1 MFTPP
6 NRYPRFATISPGQIN
21 KNARLHKK
29 LITANTEER
38 NMWIRYYTL
47 PLSLIATLP
56 LAAVAAEDKPEGFI
70 EGSSVNVLARN
81 FYFNRDDRKGQSS
94 PTGNGY
100 SEAWAQGL
108 IGKFES
114 GFTQGTVGFGLD
126 AFAMVGVKLDS
137 GTGRSGGKGSFGVL
151 PVDSNNHPEDN
162 YSKVGGAAKL
172 RVLDTVIKAGDV
184 FPLTPVV
191 AYGDSRVLPE
201 SFRGVTLQNTSLEGL
216 TLQGGRLSGMSQPNE
231 SGMNKGFA
239 TFYAGPVDSPWIG
252 YFGGDYTVNKHLS
265 LSLYSSRLK
274 DAWDQ
279 YYVGSAANYPLN
291 EDVSLFGDI
300 NYYKAVDEG
309 KKLLGEFDNSIWSAR
324 LGVKV
329 GAHSLAVSHQR
340 NNGDDDFDYLRQSD
354 SIFLNNSIQYSDFN
368 SPKERSWMLRYD
380 LDMQPFGIPG
390 LSFMT
395 RYGKGTGA
403 DYSNANA
410 VYMRRDAAGDPL
422 TDQRR
427 WERDIEAKYVV
438 QSGNLKDLSL
448 RLRQATVRSSSFES
462 DLEEVRVIVE
472 YPLAIL

>member
-1 MFTPP
+1 MSTH
-6 NRYPRFATISPGQIN
+6 R
-21 KNARLHKK
+21 
-29 LITANTEER
+29 
-38 NMWIRYYTL
+38 TL
-47 PLSLIATLP
+47 SLSMIAALAGLTPLSSM
-56 LAAVAAEDKPEGFI
+56 AVEDKPEGFI
-70 EGSSVNVLARN
+70 EGSTLNVLARN
-81 FYFNRDDRKGQSS
+81 FYFSRDDRKGQSS

-100 SEAWAQGL
+100 SEAWAQGF

-114 GFTQGTVGFGLD
+114 GFTQGSVGFGLD
-126 AFAMVGVKLDS
+126 AFAMYGLKLDS

-151 PVDSNNHPEDN
+151 PVDSDNHPEDG
-162 YSKVGGAAKL
+162 YSKLGGAVKMRL
-172 RVLDTVIKAGDV
+172 LDTVIKAGDV

-201 SFRGVTLQNTSLEGL
+201 SFRGVTAQNTSIEGL
-216 TLQGGRLSGMSQPNE
+216 SLQGGHLSGMSQPTQ
-231 SGMNKGFA
+231 SGMDKGFA
-239 TFYAGPVDSPWIG
+239 TFYAGKVDSPWIG
-252 YFGGDYTVNKHLS
+252 YAGGDYQVNKHLS
-265 LSLYSSRLK
+265 VSLYTSRLK

-279 YYVGSAANYPLN
+279 YYFGSAASYPLN
-291 EDVSLFGDI
+291 DDVSLFGDF

-309 KKLLGEFDNSIWSAR
+309 KKRLGEFDNNIWSAR

-329 GAHSLAVSHQR
+329 GAHSLALSHQR
-340 NNGDDDFDYLRQSD
+340 NNGDDDFDYLRMSD

-368 SPKERSWMLRYD
+368 SPKERSWMLAYN
-380 LDMQPFGIPG
+380 LDMQAFGIPG

-438 QSGNLKDLSL
+438 QGGNLKDLSL
-448 RLRQATVRSSSFES
+448 RLRQATVRSSAFES
-462 DLEEVRVIVE
+462 DLEEVRLIVE

>member
-1 MFTPP
+1 MST
-6 NRYPRFATISPGQIN
+6 NR
-21 KNARLHKK
+21 
-29 LITANTEER
+29 
-38 NMWIRYYTL
+38 TL
-47 PLSLIATLP
+47 SLSMIAALAGLTPLSGM
-56 LAAVAAEDKPEGFI
+56 AVEDKSEGFI
-70 EGSSVNVLARN
+70 EGSTLNVLARN

-100 SEAWAQGL
+100 SEAWAQGF

-114 GFTQGTVGFGLD
+114 GFTQGSVGFGLD
-126 AFAMVGVKLDS
+126 AFAMYGLKLDS

-151 PVDSNNHPEDN
+151 PVDSDNQPEDG
-162 YSKVGGAAKL
+162 YSKLGGAVKMRL
-172 RVLDTVIKAGDV
+172 LDTVIKAGDV

-201 SFRGVTLQNTSLEGL
+201 SFRGVTAQNTSIEGL
-216 TLQGGRLSGMSQPNE
+216 SLQGGHLSGMSQPTQ
-231 SGMNKGFA
+231 SGMDKGFA
-239 TFYAGPVDSPWIG
+239 TFYAGKVDSPWIG
-252 YFGGDYTVNKHLS
+252 YAGGDYQVNKHLS
-265 LSLYSSRLK
+265 VSLYTSRLK

-279 YYVGSAANYPLN
+279 YYFGSAASYPLN
-291 EDVSLFGDI
+291 DEVSLFGDF

-309 KKLLGEFDNSIWSAR
+309 KKRLGEFDNNIWSAR
-324 LGVKV
+324 IGVKV
-329 GAHSLAVSHQR
+329 GAHSLALSHQR
-340 NNGDDDFDYLRQSD
+340 NNGDDDFDYLRMSD

-368 SPKERSWMLRYD
+368 SPKERSWMLAYN
-380 LDMQPFGIPG
+380 LDMQAFGIPG
-390 LSFMT
+390 LTFMT

-438 QSGNLKDLSL
+438 QGGNLKDLSL
-448 RLRQATVRSSSFES
+448 RLRQATVRSSAFES
-462 DLEEVRVIVE
+462 DLEEVRLIVE

>member
-1 MFTPP
+1 M
-6 NRYPRFATISPGQIN
+6 
-21 KNARLHKK
+21 H
-29 LITANTEER
+29 
-38 NMWIRYYTL
+38 IRYYTL
-47 PLSLIATLP
+47 PLSLVAALP
-56 LAAVAAEDKPEGFI
+56 LAALAVEDQPDGFI
-70 EGSSVNVLARN
+70 EGSRLNVLARN
-81 FYFNRDDRKGQSS
+81 FYFNRDDRKSQSS

-137 GTGRSGGKGSFGVL
+137 GTGRSGGKGSFGML
-151 PVDSNNHPEDN
+151 PVDRDNRPEDS

-201 SFRGVTLQNTSLEGL
+201 SFRGVTVQNTSLAGL
-216 TLQGGRLSGMSQPNE
+216 SLQGGRLSGMSQPNE

-252 YFGGDYTVNKHLS
+252 YFGGDYQLNKHLGF
-265 LSLYSSRLK
+265 SLYSSRLK

-279 YYVGSAANYPLN
+279 YYVGSTASYPLT
-291 EDVSLFGDI
+291 EDVSLFGDV

-309 KKLLGEFDNSIWSAR
+309 KKRLGTFDNNIWSAR

-329 GAHSLAVSHQR
+329 GAHSVAVSHQR

-368 SPKERSWMLRYD
+368 SPKERSWMVRYD
-380 LDMQPFGIPG
+380 LDMQAFGIPG
-390 LSFMT
+390 LTFMT
-395 RYGKGTGA
+395 RYAKGSGA

-410 VYMRRDAAGDPL
+410 VYMRRDAAGNPL

-427 WERDIEAKYVV
+427 WERNIEAKYVV
-438 QSGNLKDLSL
+438 QAGTLKDLSL
-448 RLRQATVRSSSFES
+448 RLRQASVRSSAFES
-462 DLEEVRVIVE
+462 DLEEVRVIIE
-472 YPLAIL
+472 YPLAVL

>member
-1 MFTPP
+1 M
-6 NRYPRFATISPGQIN
+6 R
-21 KNARLHKK
+21 
-29 LITANTEER
+29 ITNH
-38 NMWIRYYTL
+38 IL
-47 PLSLIATLP
+47 PFSLLAALP
-56 LAAVAAEDKPEGFI
+56 LAAVALEDKPDGFI
-70 EGSSVNVLARN
+70 EGSSVNVLART

-100 SEAWAQGL
+100 SEALAQGL

-126 AFAMVGVKLDS
+126 AFVMYGLKLDS

-151 PVDSNNHPEDN
+151 PVDSDNHPESS
-162 YSKVGGAAKL
+162 YSKFGGAAKL

-184 FPLTPVV
+184 FPATPVV
-191 AYGDSRVLPE
+191 AAGDSRLLPE
-201 SFRGVTLQNTSLEGL
+201 SFRGVTAHNTSFEGL
-216 TLQGGRLSGMSQPNE
+216 SLQGGRLSGMSQPSE

-239 TFYAGPVDSPWIG
+239 TFYAGKVDSPWIG
-252 YFGGDYTVNKHLS
+252 YFGGDYAVNKHLS
-265 LSLYSSRLK
+265 VSAYSSRLK

-279 YYVGSAANYPLN
+279 YYVGTNASYPLSEN
-291 EDVSLFGDI
+291 VSLFGDV

-309 KKLLGEFDNSIWSAR
+309 KKLLGEFNNNIWSAR

-329 GAHSLAVSHQR
+329 GAHSLALSHQR
-340 NNGDDDFDYLRQSD
+340 NNGNDDFDYLRQSD

-368 SPKERSWMLRYD
+368 SPKERSWMARYD
-380 LDMQPFGIPG
+380 LDMQAFGIPG

-395 RYGKGTGA
+395 RYAKGTGA

-410 VYMRRDAAGDPL
+410 VYMRRDAAGNPL

-438 QSGNLKDLSL
+438 QSGSLKDLSL
-448 RLRQATVRSSSFES
+448 RLRQATVRSSAFES
-462 DLEEVRVIVE
+462 DLQEVRLIAE
-472 YPLAIL
+472 YPLVAL

>member
-1 MFTPP
+1 M
-6 NRYPRFATISPGQIN
+6 
-21 KNARLHKK
+21 H
-29 LITANTEER
+29 
-38 NMWIRYYTL
+38 IRYYTL
-47 PLSLIATLP
+47 PLSLVAALP
-56 LAAVAAEDKPEGFI
+56 LAALAVEDQPDGFI
-70 EGSSVNVLARN
+70 EGSRLNVLARN

-137 GTGRSGGKGSFGVL
+137 GTGRSGGKGSFGML
-151 PVDSNNHPEDN
+151 PVDRDNRPEDS

-201 SFRGVTLQNTSLEGL
+201 SFRGVTVQNTSLAGL
-216 TLQGGRLSGMSQPNE
+216 SLQGGRLSGMSQPNE

-252 YFGGDYTVNKHLS
+252 YFGGDYQLNKHLGF
-265 LSLYSSRLK
+265 SLYSSRLK

-279 YYVGSAANYPLN
+279 YYVGSTASYPLTN
-291 EDVSLFGDI
+291 DVSLFGDV

-309 KKLLGEFDNSIWSAR
+309 KKRLGTFDNNIWSAR

-329 GAHSLAVSHQR
+329 GAHSVAVSHQR

-368 SPKERSWMLRYD
+368 SPKERSWMVRYD
-380 LDMQPFGIPG
+380 LDMQAFGIPG
-390 LSFMT
+390 LTFMT
-395 RYGKGTGA
+395 RYAKGSGA

-410 VYMRRDAAGDPL
+410 VYMRRDAAGNPL

-438 QSGNLKDLSL
+438 QAGTLKDLSL
-448 RLRQATVRSSSFES
+448 RLRQASVRSSAFES
-462 DLEEVRVIVE
+462 DLEEVRVIIE
-472 YPLAIL
+472 YPLAVL

>member
-1 MFTPP
+1 MSTH
-6 NRYPRFATISPGQIN
+6 RTRSLSIIAALAGLT
-21 KNARLHKK
+21 
-29 LITANTEER
+29 
-38 NMWIRYYTL
+38 
-47 PLSLIATLP
+47 PLSSM
-56 LAAVAAEDKPEGFI
+56 AVEDKPEGFI
-70 EGSSVNVLARN
+70 EGSTLNVLARN

-100 SEAWAQGL
+100 SEAWAQGF

-114 GFTQGTVGFGLD
+114 GFTQGSVGFGLD
-126 AFAMVGVKLDS
+126 AFAMYGLKLDS

-151 PVDSNNHPEDN
+151 PVDSDNHPEDG
-162 YSKVGGAAKL
+162 YSKLGGAVKMRL
-172 RVLDTVIKAGDV
+172 LDTVIKAGDV

-201 SFRGVTLQNTSLEGL
+201 SFRGVTAQNTSIEGL
-216 TLQGGRLSGMSQPNE
+216 SLQGGHLSGMSQPSQ
-231 SGMNKGFA
+231 SGMDKGFA
-239 TFYAGPVDSPWIG
+239 TFYAGKVDSPWIG
-252 YFGGDYTVNKHLS
+252 YAGGDYQVNKHLS
-265 LSLYSSRLK
+265 VSLYTSRLK

-279 YYVGSAANYPLN
+279 YYFGSAASYPLN
-291 EDVSLFGDI
+291 DDVSLFGDF

-309 KKLLGEFDNSIWSAR
+309 KKRLGEFDNNIWSAR
-324 LGVKV
+324 IGVKM
-329 GAHSLAVSHQR
+329 GAHSLALSHQR
-340 NNGDDDFDYLRQSD
+340 NNGDDDFDYLRMSD

-368 SPKERSWMLRYD
+368 SPKERSWMLAYN
-380 LDMQPFGIPG
+380 LDMQAFGIPG

-438 QSGNLKDLSL
+438 QGGNLKDLSL

-462 DLEEVRVIVE
+462 DLEEVRLIVE

>member
-1 MFTPP
+1 M
-6 NRYPRFATISPGQIN
+6 
-21 KNARLHKK
+21 H
-29 LITANTEER
+29 
-38 NMWIRYYTL
+38 IRYYTL
-47 PLSLIATLP
+47 PLSLIAALP
-56 LAAVAAEDKPEGFI
+56 LAALAVEDQSDGFI
-70 EGSSVNVLARN
+70 EGSRLNVLARN

-137 GTGRSGGKGSFGVL
+137 GTGRSGGKGSFGML
-151 PVDSNNHPEDN
+151 PVDRDNRPEDS

-201 SFRGVTLQNTSLEGL
+201 SFRGVTVQNTSLAGL
-216 TLQGGRLSGMSQPNE
+216 SLQGGRLSGMSQPNE

-252 YFGGDYTVNKHLS
+252 YFGGDYQLNKHLGF
-265 LSLYSSRLK
+265 SLYSSRLK

-279 YYVGSAANYPLN
+279 YYVGSTASYPLTD
-291 EDVSLFGDI
+291 DVSLFGDV

-309 KKLLGEFDNSIWSAR
+309 KKRLGTFDNNIWSAR

-329 GAHSLAVSHQR
+329 GAHSVAVSHQR

-368 SPKERSWMLRYD
+368 SPKERSWMVRYD
-380 LDMQPFGIPG
+380 LDMQAFGIPG
-390 LSFMT
+390 LTFMT
-395 RYGKGTGA
+395 RYAKGSGA

-410 VYMRRDAAGDPL
+410 VYMRRDAAGNPL

-438 QSGNLKDLSL
+438 QAGTLKDLSL
-448 RLRQATVRSSSFES
+448 RLRQASVRSSAFES
-462 DLEEVRVIVE
+462 DLEEVRVIIE
-472 YPLAIL
+472 YPLAVL

>member
-1 MFTPP
+1 M
-6 NRYPRFATISPGQIN
+6 
-21 KNARLHKK
+21 H
-29 LITANTEER
+29 
-38 NMWIRYYTL
+38 IRYYVL
-47 PLSLIATLP
+47 PLSLLATVP
-56 LAAVAAEDKPEGFI
+56 LAAVALEKKTEGFI
-70 EGSSVNVLARN
+70 EGSRVNVLARN

-151 PVDSNNHPEDN
+151 PVDSDNRPEDA

-172 RVLDTVIKAGDV
+172 RVLDTLIKAGDV

-216 TLQGGRLSGMSQPNE
+216 SLQGGRLSGMSQPNE
-231 SGMNKGFA
+231 SGMDEGFS
-239 TFYAGPVDSPWIG
+239 TFYAGRVDSPWIG
-252 YFGGDYTVNKHLS
+252 YVGGDYSVNQHLS
-265 LSLYSSRLK
+265 LSLYGSRLK
-274 DAWDQ
+274 DAWNQ
-279 YYVGSAANYPLN
+279 YYAGGAASYPLSD
-291 EDVSLFGDI
+291 DVSLFGDI

-309 KKLLGEFDNSIWSAR
+309 KMLLGEFDNTIWSAKV
-324 LGVKV
+324 GVKV

-340 NNGDDDFDYLRQSD
+340 NNGNDDFDYLRQSD

-380 LDMQPFGIPG
+380 LDMQAFGIPG

-395 RYGKGTGA
+395 RYAKGTDA
-403 DYSNANA
+403 DYSHANA
-410 VYMRRDAAGDPL
+410 VYMRRDGAGNPL

-472 YPLAIL
+472 YPLAVL

>member
-1 MFTPP
+1 M
-6 NRYPRFATISPGQIN
+6 
-21 KNARLHKK
+21 H
-29 LITANTEER
+29 
-38 NMWIRYYTL
+38 IRYYTL
-47 PLSLIATLP
+47 PLSLVAALP
-56 LAAVAAEDKPEGFI
+56 LAALAVEDQPDGFI
-70 EGSSVNVLARN
+70 EGSRLNVLARN

-114 GFTQGTVGFGLD
+114 GFTQVTVGFGLD

-137 GTGRSGGKGSFGVL
+137 GTGRSGGKGSFGML
-151 PVDSNNHPEDN
+151 PVDRDNRPEDS

-201 SFRGVTLQNTSLEGL
+201 SFRGVTVQNTSLAGL
-216 TLQGGRLSGMSQPNE
+216 SLQGGRLSGMSQPNE

-252 YFGGDYTVNKHLS
+252 YFGGDYQLNKHLGF
-265 LSLYSSRLK
+265 SLYSSRLK

-279 YYVGSAANYPLN
+279 YYVGSTASYPLTD
-291 EDVSLFGDI
+291 DVSLFGDV

-309 KKLLGEFDNSIWSAR
+309 KKRLGTFDNNIWSAR

-329 GAHSLAVSHQR
+329 GAHSVAVSHQR

-368 SPKERSWMLRYD
+368 SPKERSWMVRYD
-380 LDMQPFGIPG
+380 LDMQAFGIPG
-390 LSFMT
+390 LTFMT
-395 RYGKGTGA
+395 RYAKGSGA

-410 VYMRRDAAGDPL
+410 VYMRRDAAGNPL

-438 QSGNLKDLSL
+438 QAGTLKDLSL
-448 RLRQATVRSSSFES
+448 RLRQASVRSSAFES
-462 DLEEVRVIVE
+462 DLEEVRVIIE
-472 YPLAIL
+472 YPLAVL

>member
-1 MFTPP
+1 MST
-6 NRYPRFATISPGQIN
+6 NR
-21 KNARLHKK
+21 
-29 LITANTEER
+29 
-38 NMWIRYYTL
+38 TL
-47 PLSLIATLP
+47 SLSMIAALAGLTPLSGM
-56 LAAVAAEDKPEGFI
+56 AVEDKSEGFI
-70 EGSSVNVLARN
+70 EGSTLNVLARN

-100 SEAWAQGL
+100 SEAWAQGF

-114 GFTQGTVGFGLD
+114 GFTQGSVGFGLD
-126 AFAMVGVKLDS
+126 AFAMYGLKLDS

-151 PVDSNNHPEDN
+151 PVDNDNQPEDG
-162 YSKVGGAAKL
+162 YSKLGGALKMRL
-172 RVLDTVIKAGDV
+172 LDTVIKAGDV

-201 SFRGVTLQNTSLEGL
+201 SFRGVTAQNTSIEGL
-216 TLQGGRLSGMSQPNE
+216 SLQGGHLSGMSQPTQ
-231 SGMNKGFA
+231 SGMDKGFA
-239 TFYAGPVDSPWIG
+239 TFYAGKVDSPWIG
-252 YFGGDYTVNKHLS
+252 YAGGDYQVNKHLS
-265 LSLYSSRLK
+265 VSLYTSRLK

-279 YYVGSAANYPLN
+279 YYFGSAASYPLN
-291 EDVSLFGDI
+291 DEVSLFGDF

-309 KKLLGEFDNSIWSAR
+309 KKRLGEFDNNIWSAR
-324 LGVKV
+324 IGVKV
-329 GAHSLAVSHQR
+329 GAHSLALSHQR
-340 NNGDDDFDYLRQSD
+340 NNGDDDFDYLRMSD

-368 SPKERSWMLRYD
+368 SPKERSWMLAYN
-380 LDMQPFGIPG
+380 LDMQAFGIPG
-390 LSFMT
+390 LTFMT

-438 QSGNLKDLSL
+438 QGGNLKDLSL
-448 RLRQATVRSSSFES
+448 RLRQATVRSSAFES
-462 DLEEVRVIVE
+462 DLEEVRLIVE

>member
-1 MFTPP
+1 M
-6 NRYPRFATISPGQIN
+6 R
-21 KNARLHKK
+21 
-29 LITANTEER
+29 
-38 NMWIRYYTL
+38 IRHYSL
-47 PLSLIATLP
+47 PLSLCAAFP
-56 LAAVAAEDKPEGFI
+56 LAVVAVEDPPEGFI
-70 EGSSVNVLARN
+70 EGSRFNVLARN

-108 IGKFES
+108 IGRFES
-114 GFTQGTVGFGLD
+114 GFTQGTVGFGVD
-126 AFAMVGVKLDS
+126 AFAMVGIKLDS

-151 PVDSNNHPEDN
+151 PVDSENHPEDT

-172 RVLDTVIKAGDV
+172 RMLDTVIKAGDV

-201 SFRGVTLQNTSLEGL
+201 SFRGVTAQNTSLEGL
-216 TLQGGRLSGMSQPNE
+216 TLQGGRLSGMSQPSE

-239 TFYAGPVDSPWIG
+239 TFYAGPVDSPWVG
-252 YFGGDYTVNKHLS
+252 YFGGDYTVNQHLS
-265 LSLYSSRLK
+265 VSLYGSRLK

-279 YYVGSAANYPLN
+279 YYVGSVVSYPLG
-291 EDVSLFGDI
+291 EDVSLFGDV

-309 KKLLGEFDNSIWSAR
+309 RKKLGEFDNAIWSAR

-329 GAHSLAVSHQR
+329 GAHSLALSHQR

-368 SPKERSWMLRYD
+368 SPKERSWMVRYD
-380 LDMQPFGIPG
+380 LDMQAFGIPG

-410 VYMRRDAAGDPL
+410 VYMRRDAAGAPL

-448 RLRQATVRSSSFES
+448 RLRQATVRSSAFES
-462 DLEEVRVIVE
+462 DLEEVRLIIE
-472 YPLAIL
+472 YPIAVL

>member
-1 MFTPP
+1 MIAALAGLT
-6 NRYPRFATISPGQIN
+6 
-21 KNARLHKK
+21 
-29 LITANTEER
+29 
-38 NMWIRYYTL
+38 
-47 PLSLIATLP
+47 PLSGM
-56 LAAVAAEDKPEGFI
+56 AVEDKPEGFI
-70 EGSSVNVLARN
+70 EGSTLNVLARN

-100 SEAWAQGL
+100 SEAWAQGF

-114 GFTQGTVGFGLD
+114 GFTQGSLGFGLD
-126 AFAMVGVKLDS
+126 AFAMYGLKLDS

-151 PVDSNNHPEDN
+151 PVDSDNHPEDG
-162 YSKVGGAAKL
+162 YSKLGGAVKMRL
-172 RVLDTVIKAGDV
+172 LDTVIKAGDV

-201 SFRGVTLQNTSLEGL
+201 SFRGVTAQNTSIEGL
-216 TLQGGRLSGMSQPNE
+216 SLQGGHLSGMSQPTQ
-231 SGMNKGFA
+231 SGLDKGFA
-239 TFYAGPVDSPWIG
+239 TFYAGKVDSPWIG
-252 YFGGDYTVNKHLS
+252 YAGGDYQVNKHLS
-265 LSLYSSRLK
+265 VSLYTSRLK

-279 YYVGSAANYPLN
+279 YYFGSAASYPLN
-291 EDVSLFGDI
+291 DDVSLFGDF

-309 KKLLGEFDNSIWSAR
+309 KKRLGEFDNNIWSAR

-329 GAHSLAVSHQR
+329 GAHSLALSHQR
-340 NNGDDDFDYLRQSD
+340 NNGDDDFDYLRMSD

-368 SPKERSWMLRYD
+368 SPKERSWMLAYN
-380 LDMQPFGIPG
+380 LDMQAFGIPG
-390 LSFMT
+390 LTFMT

-438 QSGNLKDLSL
+438 QGGNLKDLSL
-448 RLRQATVRSSSFES
+448 RLRQATVRSSAFES
-462 DLEEVRVIVE
+462 DLEEVRLIIE

>member
-1 MFTPP
+1 M
-6 NRYPRFATISPGQIN
+6 R
-21 KNARLHKK
+21 
-29 LITANTEER
+29 
-38 NMWIRYYTL
+38 IRHYSL
-47 PLSLIATLP
+47 PLSLCAAFP
-56 LAAVAAEDKPEGFI
+56 LAAVAVEDPPEGFI
-70 EGSSVNVLARN
+70 EGSRVNVLARN

-108 IGKFES
+108 IGRFES
-114 GFTQGTVGFGLD
+114 GFTQGTVGFGVD
-126 AFAMVGVKLDS
+126 AFAMVGIKLDS

-151 PVDSNNHPEDN
+151 PVDSENHPEDT

-172 RVLDTVIKAGDV
+172 RMLDTVIKAGDV

-201 SFRGVTLQNTSLEGL
+201 SFRGVTAQNTSLEGL
-216 TLQGGRLSGMSQPNE
+216 TLQGGRLSGMSQPSE

-239 TFYAGPVDSPWIG
+239 TFYAGPVDSPWVG
-252 YFGGDYTVNKHLS
+252 YFGGDYTVNQHLS
-265 LSLYSSRLK
+265 VSLYGSRLK

-279 YYVGSAANYPLN
+279 YYVGSVVSYPLG
-291 EDVSLFGDI
+291 EDVSLFGDV

-309 KKLLGEFDNSIWSAR
+309 RKKLGEFDNAIWSAR

-329 GAHSLAVSHQR
+329 GAHSLALSHQR

-368 SPKERSWMLRYD
+368 SPKERSWMVRYD
-380 LDMQPFGIPG
+380 LDMQAFGIPG

-410 VYMRRDAAGDPL
+410 VYMRRDAAGAPL

-448 RLRQATVRSSSFES
+448 RLRQATVRSSAFES
-462 DLEEVRVIVE
+462 DLEEVRLIIEFPIAV
-472 YPLAIL
+472 L

>member
-1 MFTPP
+1 M
-6 NRYPRFATISPGQIN
+6 
-21 KNARLHKK
+21 H
-29 LITANTEER
+29 
-38 NMWIRYYTL
+38 IRYYTL
-47 PLSLIATLP
+47 PLSLVAALP
-56 LAAVAAEDKPEGFI
+56 LAALAVEDQPDGFI
-70 EGSSVNVLARN
+70 EGSRLNVLARN

-114 GFTQGTVGFGLD
+114 GFTHGTVGFGLD

-137 GTGRSGGKGSFGVL
+137 GTGRSGGKGSFGML
-151 PVDSNNHPEDN
+151 PVDRDNRPEDS

-201 SFRGVTLQNTSLEGL
+201 SFRGVTVQNTSLAGL
-216 TLQGGRLSGMSQPNE
+216 SLQGGRLSGMSQPNE

-252 YFGGDYTVNKHLS
+252 YFGGDYQLNKHLGF
-265 LSLYSSRLK
+265 SLYSSRLK

-279 YYVGSAANYPLN
+279 YYVDSTASYPLTD
-291 EDVSLFGDI
+291 DVSLFGDV

-309 KKLLGEFDNSIWSAR
+309 KKRLGTFDNNIWSAR

-329 GAHSLAVSHQR
+329 GAHSVAVSHQR

-368 SPKERSWMLRYD
+368 SPKERSWMVRYD
-380 LDMQPFGIPG
+380 LDMQAFGIPG
-390 LSFMT
+390 LTFMT
-395 RYGKGTGA
+395 RYAKGSGA

-410 VYMRRDAAGDPL
+410 VYMRRDAAGNPL

-438 QSGNLKDLSL
+438 QAGTLKDLSL
-448 RLRQATVRSSSFES
+448 RLRQASVRSSAFES
-462 DLEEVRVIVE
+462 DLEEVRVIIE
-472 YPLAIL
+472 YPLAVL

>member
-1 MFTPP
+1 M
-6 NRYPRFATISPGQIN
+6 
-21 KNARLHKK
+21 H
-29 LITANTEER
+29 
-38 NMWIRYYTL
+38 IRYYTL
-47 PLSLIATLP
+47 PLSLVAALP
-56 LAAVAAEDKPEGFI
+56 LTALAVEDQSDGFI
-70 EGSSVNVLARN
+70 EGSRLNVLARN

-126 AFAMVGVKLDS
+126 AFAMIGVKLDS
-137 GTGRSGGKGSFGVL
+137 GTGRSGGKGSFGML
-151 PVDSNNHPEDN
+151 PVDRDNRPEDS

-201 SFRGVTLQNTSLEGL
+201 SFRGVTVQNTSLAGL
-216 TLQGGRLSGMSQPNE
+216 SLQGGRLSGMSQPNE

-252 YFGGDYTVNKHLS
+252 YFGGDYQLNKHLGF
-265 LSLYSSRLK
+265 SLYSSRLK

-279 YYVGSAANYPLN
+279 YYVGSTASYPLTD
-291 EDVSLFGDI
+291 DVSLFGDV

-309 KKLLGEFDNSIWSAR
+309 KKRLGTFDNNICSAR

-329 GAHSLAVSHQR
+329 GAHSVAVSHQR

-368 SPKERSWMLRYD
+368 SPKERSWMVRYD
-380 LDMQPFGIPG
+380 LDMQAFGIPG
-390 LSFMT
+390 LTFMT
-395 RYGKGTGA
+395 RYAKGSGA

-410 VYMRRDAAGDPL
+410 VYMRRDAAGNPL

-438 QSGNLKDLSL
+438 QAGTLKDLSL
-448 RLRQATVRSSSFES
+448 RLRQASVRSSAFES
-462 DLEEVRVIVE
+462 DLEEVRVIIE
-472 YPLAIL
+472 YPLAVL

>member
-1 MFTPP
+1 MST
-6 NRYPRFATISPGQIN
+6 NRT
-21 KNARLHKK
+21 
-29 LITANTEER
+29 
-38 NMWIRYYTL
+38 
-47 PLSLIATLP
+47 LSLSMIAALAGLTP
-56 LAAVAAEDKPEGFI
+56 LAGMAVEDKAEGFI
-70 EGSSVNVLARN
+70 EGSTLNVLARN

-100 SEAWAQGL
+100 SEAWAQGF

-114 GFTQGTVGFGLD
+114 GFTQGSVGFGLD
-126 AFAMVGVKLDS
+126 AFAMYGLKLDS

-151 PVDSNNHPEDN
+151 PVDSDNHPEDG
-162 YSKVGGAAKL
+162 YSKVGGAAKMRL
-172 RVLDTVIKAGDV
+172 LDTVIKAGDV
-184 FPLTPVV
+184 FPQTPVV
-191 AYGDSRVLPE
+191 YYGDARLLPE
-201 SFRGVTLQNTSLEGL
+201 SFRGVTVQNTSLDGL
-216 TLQGGRLSGMSQPNE
+216 SLQGGRLTAMSQPTQ

-239 TFYAGPVDSPWIG
+239 TFYAGPVDSPWVG
-252 YFGGDYTVNKHLS
+252 YFGGDYQVSKHLNV
-265 LSLYSSRLK
+265 SLYSSRLK

-279 YYVGSAANYPLN
+279 YYFGTAASYPLT
-291 EDVSLFGDI
+291 DDASLFGDF

-309 KKLLGEFDNSIWSAR
+309 KKLLGEFNNNIWSAR

-340 NNGDDDFDYLRQSD
+340 NNGNDDFDYLRMSD

-368 SPKERSWMLRYD
+368 SPKERSWMLTYN
-380 LDMQPFGIPG
+380 LDMQTLGIPG

-395 RYGKGTGA
+395 RYGKGTDA

-410 VYMRRDAAGDPL
+410 VYMRRDGAGNPL

-427 WERDIEAKYVV
+427 WERNIEAKYVV

-448 RLRQATVRSSSFES
+448 RLRQATVRSSAFES
-462 DLEEVRVIVE
+462 DLEEVRLIVE

>member
-1 MFTPP
+1 M
-6 NRYPRFATISPGQIN
+6 
-21 KNARLHKK
+21 H
-29 LITANTEER
+29 
-38 NMWIRYYTL
+38 IRYYTL
-47 PLSLIATLP
+47 PLSLVAALP
-56 LAAVAAEDKPEGFI
+56 LAALAVEDQPDGFI
-70 EGSSVNVLARN
+70 EGSRLNVLARN

-137 GTGRSGGKGSFGVL
+137 GTGRSGGKGSFGML
-151 PVDSNNHPEDN
+151 PVDRDNRPEDS

-201 SFRGVTLQNTSLEGL
+201 SFRGVTVQNTSLAGL
-216 TLQGGRLSGMSQPNE
+216 SLQGGRLSGMSQPNE

-252 YFGGDYTVNKHLS
+252 YFGGDYQLNKHLGF
-265 LSLYSSRLK
+265 SLYSSRLK

-279 YYVGSAANYPLN
+279 YYVGSTASYPLT
-291 EDVSLFGDI
+291 EDVSLFGDV

-309 KKLLGEFDNSIWSAR
+309 KKRLGTFDNNIWSAR

-329 GAHSLAVSHQR
+329 GAHSVAVSHQR

-368 SPKERSWMLRYD
+368 SPKERSWMVRYD
-380 LDMQPFGIPG
+380 LDMQAFGIPG
-390 LSFMT
+390 LTFMT
-395 RYGKGTGA
+395 RYAKGSGA

-410 VYMRRDAAGDPL
+410 VYMRRDAAGNPL

-438 QSGNLKDLSL
+438 QAGTLKDLSL
-448 RLRQATVRSSSFES
+448 RLRQASVRSSAFES
-462 DLEEVRVIVE
+462 DLEEARVIIE
-472 YPLAIL
+472 YPLAVL

>member
-1 MFTPP
+1 MSTH
-6 NRYPRFATISPGQIN
+6 R
-21 KNARLHKK
+21 
-29 LITANTEER
+29 
-38 NMWIRYYTL
+38 TL
-47 PLSLIATLP
+47 SFSMIAALAGLTPLSSM
-56 LAAVAAEDKPEGFI
+56 AVEDKPEGFI
-70 EGSSVNVLARN
+70 EGSTLNVLARN

-100 SEAWAQGL
+100 SEAWAQGF

-114 GFTQGTVGFGLD
+114 GFTQGSVGFGLD
-126 AFAMVGVKLDS
+126 AFAMYGLKLDS

-151 PVDSNNHPEDN
+151 PVDSDNHPEDG
-162 YSKVGGAAKL
+162 YSKLGGAVKMRL
-172 RVLDTVIKAGDV
+172 LDTVIKAGDV

-201 SFRGVTLQNTSLEGL
+201 SFRGVTAQNTSIEGL
-216 TLQGGRLSGMSQPNE
+216 SLQGGHLSGMSQPTQ
-231 SGMNKGFA
+231 SGMDKGFA
-239 TFYAGPVDSPWIG
+239 TFYAGKVDSPWIG
-252 YFGGDYTVNKHLS
+252 YAGGDYQVNKHLS
-265 LSLYSSRLK
+265 VSLYTSRLK

-279 YYVGSAANYPLN
+279 YYFGSAANYPLN
-291 EDVSLFGDI
+291 DDVSLFGDF

-309 KKLLGEFDNSIWSAR
+309 KKRLGEFDNNIWSAR

-329 GAHSLAVSHQR
+329 GAHSLALSHQR
-340 NNGDDDFDYLRQSD
+340 NNGDDDFDYLRMSD

-368 SPKERSWMLRYD
+368 SPKERSWMLAYN
-380 LDMQPFGIPG
+380 LDMQAFGIPG
-390 LSFMT
+390 LTFMT

-438 QSGNLKDLSL
+438 QGGNLKDLSL
-448 RLRQATVRSSSFES
+448 RLRQATVRSSAFES
-462 DLEEVRVIVE
+462 DLEEVRLIIE

>member
-1 MFTPP
+1 MSTH
-6 NRYPRFATISPGQIN
+6 R
-21 KNARLHKK
+21 
-29 LITANTEER
+29 
-38 NMWIRYYTL
+38 TL
-47 PLSLIATLP
+47 SLSMIAALAGLTPLSGM
-56 LAAVAAEDKPEGFI
+56 AVEDKPEGFI
-70 EGSSVNVLARN
+70 EGSTLNVLARN

-100 SEAWAQGL
+100 SEAWAQGF

-114 GFTQGTVGFGLD
+114 GFTQGSLGFGLD
-126 AFAMVGVKLDS
+126 AFAMYGLKLDS

-151 PVDSNNHPEDN
+151 PVDSDNHPEDG
-162 YSKVGGAAKL
+162 YSKLGGAVKMRL
-172 RVLDTVIKAGDV
+172 LDTVIKAGDV

-201 SFRGVTLQNTSLEGL
+201 SFRGVTAQNTSIEGL
-216 TLQGGRLSGMSQPNE
+216 SLQGGHLSGMSQPTQ
-231 SGMNKGFA
+231 SGMDKGFA
-239 TFYAGPVDSPWIG
+239 TFYAGKVDSPWIG
-252 YFGGDYTVNKHLS
+252 YAGGDYQVNKHLS
-265 LSLYSSRLK
+265 VSLYTSRLK

-279 YYVGSAANYPLN
+279 YYFGSAASYPLN
-291 EDVSLFGDI
+291 DDVSLFGDF

-309 KKLLGEFDNSIWSAR
+309 KKRLGEFDNNIWSAR

-329 GAHSLAVSHQR
+329 GAHSLALSHQR
-340 NNGDDDFDYLRQSD
+340 NNGDDDFDYLRMSD

-368 SPKERSWMLRYD
+368 SPKERSWMLAYN
-380 LDMQPFGIPG
+380 LDMQAFGIPG
-390 LSFMT
+390 LTFMT

-438 QSGNLKDLSL
+438 QGGNLKDLSL
-448 RLRQATVRSSSFES
+448 RLRQATVRSSAFES
-462 DLEEVRVIVE
+462 DLEEVRLIIE

>member
-1 MFTPP
+1 M
-6 NRYPRFATISPGQIN
+6 
-21 KNARLHKK
+21 H
-29 LITANTEER
+29 
-38 NMWIRYYTL
+38 IRYYTL
-47 PLSLIATLP
+47 PLSLIAALP
-56 LAAVAAEDKPEGFI
+56 LAALAVEDQPDGFI
-70 EGSSVNVLARN
+70 EGSRLNVLARN

-126 AFAMVGVKLDS
+126 AFAMIGVKLDS
-137 GTGRSGGKGSFGVL
+137 GTGRSGGKGSFGML
-151 PVDSNNHPEDN
+151 PVDRDNRPEDS

-201 SFRGVTLQNTSLEGL
+201 SFRGVTVQNTSLAGL
-216 TLQGGRLSGMSQPNE
+216 SLQGGRLSGMSQPNE

-239 TFYAGPVDSPWIG
+239 TFYAGPLDSPWIG
-252 YFGGDYTVNKHLS
+252 YFGGDYQLNKHLGF
-265 LSLYSSRLK
+265 SLYSSRLK

-279 YYVGSAANYPLN
+279 YYVGSTASYPLT
-291 EDVSLFGDI
+291 EDVSLFGDV

-309 KKLLGEFDNSIWSAR
+309 KKRLGTFDNNIWSAR

-329 GAHSLAVSHQR
+329 GAHSVAVSHQR

-368 SPKERSWMLRYD
+368 SPKERSWMVRYD
-380 LDMQPFGIPG
+380 LDMQAFGIPG
-390 LSFMT
+390 LTFMT
-395 RYGKGTGA
+395 RYAKGSGA

-410 VYMRRDAAGDPL
+410 VYMRRDAAGNPL

-427 WERDIEAKYVV
+427 WERNIEAKYVV
-438 QSGNLKDLSL
+438 QAGTLKDLSL
-448 RLRQATVRSSSFES
+448 RLRQASVRSSAFES
-462 DLEEVRVIVE
+462 DLEEVRVIIE
-472 YPLAIL
+472 YPLAVL

>member
-1 MFTPP
+1 M
-6 NRYPRFATISPGQIN
+6 Q
-21 KNARLHKK
+21 
-29 LITANTEER
+29 
-38 NMWIRYYTL
+38 IRYYTL
-47 PLSLIATLP
+47 PLSLVAALP
-56 LAAVAAEDKPEGFI
+56 LTALAVEDQPDGFI
-70 EGSSVNVLARN
+70 EGSRLNVLARN

-137 GTGRSGGKGSFGVL
+137 GTGRSGGKGSFGML
-151 PVDSNNHPEDN
+151 PVDRDNRPEDS

-201 SFRGVTLQNTSLEGL
+201 SFRGVTVQNTSLAGL
-216 TLQGGRLSGMSQPNE
+216 SLQGGRLSGMSQPNE

-252 YFGGDYTVNKHLS
+252 YFGGDYQLNKHLGF
-265 LSLYSSRLK
+265 SLYSSRLK

-279 YYVGSAANYPLN
+279 YYVGSTASYPLT
-291 EDVSLFGDI
+291 EDVSLFGDV

-309 KKLLGEFDNSIWSAR
+309 KKRLGTFDNNIWSAR

-329 GAHSLAVSHQR
+329 GAHSVAVSHQR

-368 SPKERSWMLRYD
+368 SPKERSWMVRYD
-380 LDMQPFGIPG
+380 LDMQAFGIPG
-390 LSFMT
+390 LTFMT
-395 RYGKGTGA
+395 RNAKGSGA

-410 VYMRRDAAGDPL
+410 VYMRRDAAGNPL

-438 QSGNLKDLSL
+438 QAGTLKDLSL
-448 RLRQATVRSSSFES
+448 RLRQASVRSSAFES
-462 DLEEVRVIVE
+462 DLEEVRVIIE
-472 YPLAIL
+472 YPLAVL

>member
-1 MFTPP
+1 MSTKRTF
-6 NRYPRFATISPGQIN
+6 
-21 KNARLHKK
+21 
-29 LITANTEER
+29 
-38 NMWIRYYTL
+38 
-47 PLSLIATLP
+47 PLSI
-56 LAAVAAEDKPEGFI
+56 VAALAGLTPLTSMAVEDKPEGFI
-70 EGSSVNVLARN
+70 EGSTLNVLARN

-100 SEAWAQGL
+100 SEAWAQGF

-126 AFAMVGVKLDS
+126 AYAMYGLKLDS
-137 GTGRSGGKGSFGVL
+137 GTGRSGGQGSFGVL
-151 PVDSNNHPEDN
+151 PVDSNNHPEDA
-162 YSKVGGAAKL
+162 YSKLGGAAKVRL
-172 RVLDTVIKAGDV
+172 LDTVIKAGDV

-201 SFRGVTLQNTSLEGL
+201 SFRGVTAQNTSIEGL
-216 TLQGGRLSGMSQPNE
+216 SLQGGHLSGMSQPTQ
-231 SGMNKGFA
+231 SGMDKGFA
-239 TFYAGPVDSPWIG
+239 TFYAGKVDSPWVG
-252 YFGGDYTVNKHLS
+252 YAGGDYQVNKHLS
-265 LSLYSSRLK
+265 VSLYTSRLK

-279 YYVGSAANYPLN
+279 YYFGSAASYPLN
-291 EDVSLFGDI
+291 DDVSLFGDF

-309 KKLLGEFDNSIWSAR
+309 KKRLGEFDNNIWSAR

-329 GAHSLAVSHQR
+329 GAHSLALSHQR
-340 NNGDDDFDYLRQSD
+340 NNGDDDFDYLRMSD

-368 SPKERSWMLRYD
+368 SPKERSWMLAYN
-380 LDMQPFGIPG
+380 LDMQAFGIPG
-390 LSFMT
+390 LTFMT

-427 WERDIEAKYVV
+427 WERNIEAKYVV
-438 QSGNLKDLSL
+438 QGGNFKDLSL
-448 RLRQATVRSSSFES
+448 RLRQATVRSSAFES
-462 DLEEVRVIVE
+462 DLEEVRLIVE

>member
-1 MFTPP
+1 M
-6 NRYPRFATISPGQIN
+6 R
-21 KNARLHKK
+21 
-29 LITANTEER
+29 
-38 NMWIRYYTL
+38 IRHYSL
-47 PLSLIATLP
+47 PLSLCAAFP
-56 LAAVAAEDKPEGFI
+56 LAAVAVEDPPEGFI
-70 EGSSVNVLARN
+70 EGSRFNVLARN

-108 IGKFES
+108 IGRFES
-114 GFTQGTVGFGLD
+114 GFTQGTVGFGVD
-126 AFAMVGVKLDS
+126 AFAMVGIKLDS

-151 PVDSNNHPEDN
+151 PVDSENHPEDT

-172 RVLDTVIKAGDV
+172 RMLDTVIKAGDV

-201 SFRGVTLQNTSLEGL
+201 SFRGVTAQNTSLEGL
-216 TLQGGRLSGMSQPNE
+216 TLQGGRLSGMSQPSE

-239 TFYAGPVDSPWIG
+239 TFYAGPVDSPWVG
-252 YFGGDYTVNKHLS
+252 YFGGDYTVNQHLS
-265 LSLYSSRLK
+265 VSLYGSRLK

-279 YYVGSAANYPLN
+279 YYVGSAVSYPLG
-291 EDVSLFGDI
+291 EDVSLFGDV

-309 KKLLGEFDNSIWSAR
+309 RKKLGEFDNAIWSAR

-329 GAHSLAVSHQR
+329 GAHSLALSHQR
-340 NNGDDDFDYLRQSD
+340 NNDDDDFDYLRQSD

-368 SPKERSWMLRYD
+368 SPKERSWMVRYD
-380 LDMQPFGIPG
+380 LDMQAFGIPG

-410 VYMRRDAAGDPL
+410 VYMRRDAAGAPL

-448 RLRQATVRSSSFES
+448 RLRQATVRSSAFES
-462 DLEEVRVIVE
+462 DLEEVRLIIE
-472 YPLAIL
+472 YPIAAL

>member
-1 MFTPP
+1 MSTH
-6 NRYPRFATISPGQIN
+6 R
-21 KNARLHKK
+21 
-29 LITANTEER
+29 
-38 NMWIRYYTL
+38 TL
-47 PLSLIATLP
+47 SLSMIAALAGLTPLSSM
-56 LAAVAAEDKPEGFI
+56 AVEDKLEGFI
-70 EGSSVNVLARN
+70 EGSTLNVLARN

-100 SEAWAQGL
+100 SEAWAQGF

-114 GFTQGTVGFGLD
+114 GFTQGSVGFGLD
-126 AFAMVGVKLDS
+126 AFAMYGLKLDS

-151 PVDSNNHPEDN
+151 PVDSDNHPEDG
-162 YSKVGGAAKL
+162 YSKLGGAVKVRL
-172 RVLDTVIKAGDV
+172 LDTVIKAGDV

-201 SFRGVTLQNTSLEGL
+201 SFRGVTAQNTSIEGL
-216 TLQGGRLSGMSQPNE
+216 SLQGGHLSGMSQPTQ
-231 SGMNKGFA
+231 SGMDKGFA
-239 TFYAGPVDSPWIG
+239 TFYAGKVDSPWIG
-252 YFGGDYTVNKHLS
+252 YAGGDYQVNKHFS
-265 LSLYSSRLK
+265 VSLYTSRLK

-279 YYVGSAANYPLN
+279 YYFGSAASYPLN
-291 EDVSLFGDI
+291 DDVSLFGDF

-309 KKLLGEFDNSIWSAR
+309 KKRLGEFDNNIWSAR
-324 LGVKV
+324 VGVKV
-329 GAHSLAVSHQR
+329 GAHSLALSHQR
-340 NNGDDDFDYLRQSD
+340 NNGDDDFDYLRMSD

-368 SPKERSWMLRYD
+368 SPKERSWMLAYN
-380 LDMQPFGIPG
+380 LDMQAFGIPG

-438 QSGNLKDLSL
+438 QGGNLKDLSL
-448 RLRQATVRSSSFES
+448 RLRQATVRSSAFES
-462 DLEEVRVIVE
+462 DLEEVRLIVE

>member
-1 MFTPP
+1 M
-6 NRYPRFATISPGQIN
+6 R
-21 KNARLHKK
+21 
-29 LITANTEER
+29 
-38 NMWIRYYTL
+38 IRHYSL
-47 PLSLIATLP
+47 PLSLCAVFP
-56 LAAVAAEDKPEGFI
+56 LAAVAVEDPPEGFI
-70 EGSSVNVLARN
+70 EGSRVNVLARN

-108 IGKFES
+108 IGRFES
-114 GFTQGTVGFGLD
+114 GFTQGTVGFGVD
-126 AFAMVGVKLDS
+126 AFAMVGIKLDS
-137 GTGRSGGKGSFGVL
+137 GTGRSGGKGSFGVQ
-151 PVDSNNHPEDN
+151 PVDSENHPEDT

-172 RVLDTVIKAGDV
+172 RMLDTVIKAGDV

-201 SFRGVTLQNTSLEGL
+201 SFRGVTAQNTSLEGL
-216 TLQGGRLSGMSQPNE
+216 TLQGGRLSGMSQPSE

-239 TFYAGPVDSPWIG
+239 TFYAGPVDSPWVG
-252 YFGGDYTVNKHLS
+252 YFGGDYTVNQHLS
-265 LSLYSSRLK
+265 VSLYGSRLK

-279 YYVGSAANYPLN
+279 YYVGSAVSYPLG
-291 EDVSLFGDI
+291 EDVSLFGDV

-309 KKLLGEFDNSIWSAR
+309 RKKLGEFDNAIWSAR

-329 GAHSLAVSHQR
+329 GAHSLALSHQR

-368 SPKERSWMLRYD
+368 SPKERSWMVRYD
-380 LDMQPFGIPG
+380 LDMQAFGIPG

-410 VYMRRDAAGDPL
+410 VYMRRDAAGAPL

-448 RLRQATVRSSSFES
+448 RLRQATVRSSAFES
-462 DLEEVRVIVE
+462 DLEEVRLIIE
-472 YPLAIL
+472 YPIAVL

>member
-1 MFTPP
+1 M
-6 NRYPRFATISPGQIN
+6 R
-21 KNARLHKK
+21 
-29 LITANTEER
+29 
-38 NMWIRYYTL
+38 IRHYSL
-47 PLSLIATLP
+47 PLSLCAAFP
-56 LAAVAAEDKPEGFI
+56 LAAVAVEDPPEGFI
-70 EGSSVNVLARN
+70 EGSRFNVLARN

-108 IGKFES
+108 IGRFES
-114 GFTQGTVGFGLD
+114 GFTQGTVGFGVD
-126 AFAMVGVKLDS
+126 AFAMVGIKLDS

-151 PVDSNNHPEDN
+151 PVDSENHPEDT

-172 RVLDTVIKAGDV
+172 RMLDTVIKAGDV

-201 SFRGVTLQNTSLEGL
+201 SFRGVTAQNTSLEGL
-216 TLQGGRLSGMSQPNE
+216 TLQGGRLSGMSQPSE

-239 TFYAGPVDSPWIG
+239 TFYAGPVDSPWVG
-252 YFGGDYTVNKHLS
+252 YFGGDYTVNQHLS
-265 LSLYSSRLK
+265 VSLYGSRLK

-279 YYVGSAANYPLN
+279 YYVGSAVSYPLG
-291 EDVSLFGDI
+291 EDVSLFGDV

-309 KKLLGEFDNSIWSAR
+309 RKKLGEFDNAIWSAR

-329 GAHSLAVSHQR
+329 GAHSLALSHQR

-368 SPKERSWMLRYD
+368 SPKERSWMVRYD
-380 LDMQPFGIPG
+380 LDMQAFGIPG

-410 VYMRRDAAGDPL
+410 VYMRRDAAGAPL

-448 RLRQATVRSSSFES
+448 RLRQATVRSSAFES
-462 DLEEVRVIVE
+462 DLEEVRLIIE
-472 YPLAIL
+472 YPIAVL

>member
-1 MFTPP
+1 M
-6 NRYPRFATISPGQIN
+6 
-21 KNARLHKK
+21 H
-29 LITANTEER
+29 
-38 NMWIRYYTL
+38 IRYYTL
-47 PLSLIATLP
+47 PLSLIAALP
-56 LAAVAAEDKPEGFI
+56 LAALAVEDQPDGFI
-70 EGSSVNVLARN
+70 EGSRLNVLARN

-137 GTGRSGGKGSFGVL
+137 GTGRSGGKGSFGML
-151 PVDSNNHPEDN
+151 PVDRDN
-162 YSKVGGAAKL
+162 RPGDSYSKVGGAAKL

-201 SFRGVTLQNTSLEGL
+201 SFRGVTVQNTSLAGL
-216 TLQGGRLSGMSQPNE
+216 SLQGGRLSGMSQPNE

-252 YFGGDYTVNKHLS
+252 YFGGDYQLNKHLGF
-265 LSLYSSRLK
+265 SLYSSRLK

-279 YYVGSAANYPLN
+279 YYVGSTASYPLTN
-291 EDVSLFGDI
+291 DVSLFGDV

-309 KKLLGEFDNSIWSAR
+309 KKRLGTFDNNIWSAR

-329 GAHSLAVSHQR
+329 GAHSVAVSHQR

-368 SPKERSWMLRYD
+368 SPKERSWMVRYD
-380 LDMQPFGIPG
+380 LDMQAFGIPG
-390 LSFMT
+390 LTFMT
-395 RYGKGTGA
+395 RYAKGSGA

-410 VYMRRDAAGDPL
+410 VYMRRDAAGNPL

-438 QSGNLKDLSL
+438 QAGTLKDLSL
-448 RLRQATVRSSSFES
+448 RLRQASVRSSAFES
-462 DLEEVRVIVE
+462 DLEEVRVIIE
-472 YPLAIL
+472 YPLAVL

>member
-1 MFTPP
+1 M
-6 NRYPRFATISPGQIN
+6 
-21 KNARLHKK
+21 H
-29 LITANTEER
+29 
-38 NMWIRYYTL
+38 IRYYTL
-47 PLSLIATLP
+47 PLSLVAALP
-56 LAAVAAEDKPEGFI
+56 LAALAVEDQPVGFI
-70 EGSSVNVLARN
+70 EGSRLNVLARN

-126 AFAMVGVKLDS
+126 AFAMIGVKLDS
-137 GTGRSGGKGSFGVL
+137 GTGRSGGKGSFGML
-151 PVDSNNHPEDN
+151 PVDRDNRPEDS

-201 SFRGVTLQNTSLEGL
+201 SFRGVTVQNTSLAGL
-216 TLQGGRLSGMSQPNE
+216 SLQGGRLSGMSQPNE

-252 YFGGDYTVNKHLS
+252 YFGGDYQLNKHLGF
-265 LSLYSSRLK
+265 SLYSSRLK

-279 YYVGSAANYPLN
+279 YYVGSTASYPLT
-291 EDVSLFGDI
+291 EDVSLFGDV

-309 KKLLGEFDNSIWSAR
+309 KKRLGTFDNNIWSAR

-329 GAHSLAVSHQR
+329 GAHSVAVSHQR

-368 SPKERSWMLRYD
+368 SPKERSWMVRYD
-380 LDMQPFGIPG
+380 LDMQAFGIPG
-390 LSFMT
+390 LTFMT
-395 RYGKGTGA
+395 RYAKGSGA

-410 VYMRRDAAGDPL
+410 VYMRRDAAGNPL

-427 WERDIEAKYVV
+427 WERNIEAKYVV
-438 QSGNLKDLSL
+438 QAGTLKDLSL
-448 RLRQATVRSSSFES
+448 RLRQASVRSSAFES
-462 DLEEVRVIVE
+462 DLEEVRVIIE
-472 YPLAIL
+472 YPLAVL

>member
-1 MFTPP
+1 M
-6 NRYPRFATISPGQIN
+6 
-21 KNARLHKK
+21 H
-29 LITANTEER
+29 
-38 NMWIRYYTL
+38 IRYYTL
-47 PLSLIATLP
+47 PLSLVAALP
-56 LAAVAAEDKPEGFI
+56 LTALAVEDQPDGFI
-70 EGSSVNVLARN
+70 EGSRLNVLARN

-137 GTGRSGGKGSFGVL
+137 GTGRSGGKGSFGML
-151 PVDSNNHPEDN
+151 PVDRDNRPEDS

-201 SFRGVTLQNTSLEGL
+201 SFRGVTVQNTSLAGL
-216 TLQGGRLSGMSQPNE
+216 SLQGGRLSGMSQPNE

-252 YFGGDYTVNKHLS
+252 YFGGDYQLNKHLGF
-265 LSLYSSRLK
+265 SLYSSRLK

-279 YYVGSAANYPLN
+279 YYVGSTASYPLT
-291 EDVSLFGDI
+291 EDVSLFGDV

-309 KKLLGEFDNSIWSAR
+309 KKRLGTFDNNIWSAR

-329 GAHSLAVSHQR
+329 GAHSVAVSHQR

-368 SPKERSWMLRYD
+368 SPKERSWMVRYD
-380 LDMQPFGIPG
+380 LDMQAFGIPG
-390 LSFMT
+390 LTFMT
-395 RYGKGTGA
+395 RYAKGSGA

-410 VYMRRDAAGDPL
+410 VYMRRDAAGNPL

-427 WERDIEAKYVV
+427 WERNIEAKYVV
-438 QSGNLKDLSL
+438 QAGTLKDLSL
-448 RLRQATVRSSSFES
+448 RLRQASVRSSAFES
-462 DLEEVRVIVE
+462 DLEEVRIIIE
-472 YPLAIL
+472 YPLAVL

>member
-1 MFTPP
+1 MFPP
-6 NRYPRFATISPGQIN
+6 HSRYPRFATISPGQIN

-29 LITANTEER
+29 LITANTKER
-38 NMWIRYYTL
+38 NMHIRYYVL
-47 PLSLIATLP
+47 PLSLLATVP
-56 LAAVAAEDKPEGFI
+56 LAAVALEKKTEGFI
-70 EGSSVNVLARN
+70 EGSRVNVLARN

-151 PVDSNNHPEDN
+151 PVDSDNRPEDA

-172 RVLDTVIKAGDV
+172 RVLDTLIKAGDV

-216 TLQGGRLSGMSQPNE
+216 SLQGGRLSGMSQPNE
-231 SGMNKGFA
+231 SGMDEGFS
-239 TFYAGPVDSPWIG
+239 TFYAGRVDSPWIG
-252 YFGGDYTVNKHLS
+252 YVGGDYSVNQHLS
-265 LSLYSSRLK
+265 LSLYGSRLK
-274 DAWDQ
+274 DAWNQ
-279 YYVGSAANYPLN
+279 YYAGGAASYPLSD
-291 EDVSLFGDI
+291 DVSLFGDI

-309 KKLLGEFDNSIWSAR
+309 KMLLGEFDNTIWSAKV
-324 LGVKV
+324 GVKV

-340 NNGDDDFDYLRQSD
+340 NNGNDDFDYLRQSD

-380 LDMQPFGIPG
+380 LDMQAFGIPG

-395 RYGKGTGA
+395 RYAKGTDA
-403 DYSNANA
+403 DYSHANA
-410 VYMRRDAAGDPL
+410 VYMRRDGAGNPL

-472 YPLAIL
+472 YPLAVL